1 LALKRFAHEF
11 SRSSVISPPDIAVNT
26 VALKEEVGR
35 MTSMADC
42 GEITGF
48 MVELNEFKL
57 FVMHYITFRITP

>member
-11 SRSSVISPPDIAVNT
+11 SRSSVISLPDIAVNT

-48 MVELNEFKL
+48 MVERIQVICDVLYNIP
-57 FVMHYITFRITP
+57 ITTV